1 MNLDDRLRDLL
12 SGTGDDLTVR
22 PAGAARV
29 AAAARRRTARNRMVA
44 GTAAVVAL
52 GGLAVTGT
60 LLGSSDSP
68 EPPLA
73 IDAPVDDPAA
83 RGPES
88 GDPESSDPAVAS
100 AAQEGAPLA
109 ATATLTRLVP
119 TGNGYAA
126 VGDLGAT
133 GLIGL
138 WTSTDGLSWSA
149 APVPVPE
156 EGAFLST
163 AAATGTRIIVGGLD
177 LAGAPLVA
185 VTDDGGTSWTR
196 ASLPVSSGSVG
207 SIAAGDGGV
216 VVSLAGE
223 PATTLWSPDGLSFGA
238 EDQTTH
244 PLGDVTTL
252 AAGSG
257 FVRIDFAGATSVSP
271 DGRTWSP
278 ASLDT
283 GGGFVAG
290 AAATG
295 STVLAVGSD
304 PKGAAV
310 AAWFSSDAGATW
322 RTADELLAALAPTDP
337 AAPAP
342 FFSGLVAGGPGGLA
356 LVTSTVA
363 ADGTSSSQL
372 LSSPDGIG
380 WTVTPLGELLP
391 ALGDGTA
398 FPAGLV
404 VRDTSVVVAAGSTDP
419 AQAGQLTWVLTP
431 LG

>member
-1 MNLDDRLRDLL
+1 
-12 SGTGDDLTVR
+12 
-22 PAGAARV
+22 
-29 AAAARRRTARNRMVA
+29 
-44 GTAAVVAL
+44 
-52 GGLAVTGT
+52 
-60 LLGSSDSP
+60 
-68 EPPLA
+68 
-73 IDAPVDDPAA
+73 
-83 RGPES
+83 
-88 GDPESSDPAVAS
+88 
-100 AAQEGAPLA
+100 
-109 ATATLTRLVP
+109 
-119 TGNGYAA
+119 
-126 VGDLGAT
+126 
-133 GLIGL
+133 
-138 WTSTDGLSWSA
+138 
-149 APVPVPE
+149 VPVPE